1 VIADNSGGGPRRYL
15 RTRER
20 HWPRALATALGD
32 AGIRPNAISLLSI
45 AFAALAGLALWRSGD
60 IGGDWFL
67 FLTAAVAIQ
76 LRLLCNM
83 LDGLLAVEGGFKS
96 KVGDLYNE
104 VPDRIADVV
113 ILVGAGY
120 GVRTLPFGE
129 ILGWSAALLAVM
141 TAYVRL
147 LAGALGAKQLFIGP
161 MAKQHRMF
169 VLTVGAVA
177 AAIEHARLG
186 TVRALWLALAVVV
199 AGSIITFFRRLIRLA
214 SELESR

>member
-1 VIADNSGGGPRRYL
+1 VKPDTADGPRRYL
-15 RTRER
+15 RTRELR
-20 HWPRALATALGD
+20 WPRALAAALGD

-45 AFAALAGLALWRSGD
+45 AFASLAGLALWRSGE

-120 GVRTLPFGE
+120 GARALPFGE

-141 TAYVRL
+141 TAYIRL
-147 LAGALGAKQLFIGP
+147 LAGSLGAQQLFIGP

-169 VLTVGAVA
+169 VMTVGAVA

-186 TVRALWLALAVVV
+186 TVRALWLALAIVV
-199 AGSIITFFRRLIRLA
+199 AGSVITFFRRLARLA
-214 SELESR
+214 SELERR